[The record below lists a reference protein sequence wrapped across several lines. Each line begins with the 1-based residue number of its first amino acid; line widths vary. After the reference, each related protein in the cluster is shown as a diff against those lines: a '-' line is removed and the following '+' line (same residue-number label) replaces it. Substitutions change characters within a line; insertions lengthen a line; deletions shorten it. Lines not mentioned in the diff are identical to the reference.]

1 VTTSRRTGTMAAV
14 RFTAVGAPVTVAE
27 EPIPEPGPGEVR
39 VAVRACGIC
48 GSDLHIVDG
57 TTAASR
63 LPLILGH
70 EPAGVVDAVGP
81 GVTGLEQGQAVAI
94 AAFHGCGQCEHC
106 SAGRDNLCA
115 RRQVLGLDRPGAQAE
130 FVVVPARIALPLPTG
145 LDFVTGAIATDAVA
159 TPFHAVRLSGVRR
172 GQTAV
177 VYGLGGLGL
186 HAVMILKQ
194 LAGAYVIGVDAY
206 RGALDRALVF
216 GADAVVDASAGAP
229 ARAVRALTDGGADVA
244 FEFVGAPPVVEQALK
259 SLRPGGA
266 CIAVGVGPDLLHLGV
281 RQETLV
287 GRELRLQGAFGYT
300 LPELR
305 ELLQLLGNGDLDVT
319 GTVTHRLPLRSAAAG
334 LEILRAKTDD
344 PIRVVLTHDR

>member
-1 VTTSRRTGTMAAV
+1 MTISGRTRTMAAV
-14 RFTAVGAPVTVAE
+14 RFTGVGEPVVLIE
-27 EPIPEPGPGEVR
+27 EDVPEPGPGEVR

-57 TTAASR
+57 TTPTSR
-63 LPLILGH
+63 LPITLGH
-70 EPAGVVDAVGP
+70 EPAGVVDAIGP
-81 GVTGLEQGQAVAI
+81 AVTGLQIGQPVAI
-94 AAFHGCGQCEHC
+94 AAFHGCGRCRHCE
-106 SAGRDNLCA
+106 AGRDNLCTQ
-115 RRQVLGLDRPGAQAE
+115 RQVLGVDRPGAQAE
-130 FVVVPARIALPLPTG
+130 YVVVPARIAVPLPG
-145 LDFVTGAIATDAVA
+145 NLDFVTGAIATDAVA
-159 TPFHAVRLSGVRR
+159 TPFHAIQISGVRR

-186 HAVMILKQ
+186 HAVMILRQ
-194 LAGAYVIGVDAY
+194 VVGAHVIGVDTY
-206 RGALDRALVF
+206 PGALERAEAF
-216 GADAVVDASAGAP
+216 GAHAVIDQSATAP

-259 SLRPGGA
+259 SLRPGGT
-266 CIAVGVGPDLLHLGV
+266 CVAVGVGPDALHLGV

-305 ELLQLLGNGDLDVT
+305 ELLQLLGDGVLDVT
-319 GTVTHRLPLRSAAAG
+319 GTVTHRLPLTRTTDG

-344 PIRVVLTHDR
+344 PIRVVVTQD